1 MRNKG
6 VRVAIEAVLAVVVF
20 DIGHVIG
27 GILGDAIIVLGLIVL
42 MYAII
47 DLFRKQK

>member
-6 VRVAIEAVLAVVVF
+6 VRVAIEVVL
-20 DIGHVIG
+20 VIALILVG
-27 GILGDAIIVLGLIVL
+27 RVMTGILGDVIIVLGLIVL
-42 MYAII
+42 VYAMV